1 STVESDENFTV
12 TLSGASAGATITT
25 PSAAGL
31 IVNDDAGLAIT
42 ALSASKAEG
51 NGGGSTA
58 FTFTVTRSG
67 DTSGVTTV
75 TYTVS
80 AGASPAAD
88 VADFNPA
95 GFPTGT
101 LTFAAESTRQVL
113 TINVSADSTVES
125 DENFTVTLSGASGGA
140 TITTPSAAGPLV
152 NADPGPAITA
162 PGATTPALHDALPIS
177 FTFTVTRSGDT
188 SGVTTV
194 TYTVSAGASPAT
206 DAADFN
212 PAGFP

>member
-67 DTSGVTTV
+67 DTSGTTTV

-88 VADFNPA
+88 AADFNPA

-101 LTFAAESTRQVL
+101 LTFAAGATSQVL

-125 DENFTVTLSGASGGA
+125 DENFTVTLSGASAGA
-140 TITTPSAAGPLV
+140 TITTPSAAGLIV
-152 NADPGPAITA
+152 NDDAGLAISALSASKVEGNGGGSTA
-162 PGATTPALHDALPIS
+162 

-188 SGVTTV
+188 SGTTTV
-194 TYTVSAGASPAT
+194 T
-206 DAADFN
+206 
-212 PAGFP
+212 